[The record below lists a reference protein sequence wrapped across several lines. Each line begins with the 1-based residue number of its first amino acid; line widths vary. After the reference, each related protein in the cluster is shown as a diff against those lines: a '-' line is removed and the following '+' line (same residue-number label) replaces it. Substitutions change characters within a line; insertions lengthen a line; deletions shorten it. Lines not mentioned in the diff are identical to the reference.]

1 MNNLHYFLKELNL
14 LRQKYIITENSR
26 EKFNIFTT
34 LLDPYNTEREL
45 HSRFISS
52 ILDPNGSHKMGDL
65 PLRLFLEELGS
76 HFQIS
81 KHTIVSPN
89 NESWTEHSKI
99 DILIIDRYSKNAI
112 IIENKI
118 NAADS
123 NHKDRGQLEGY
134 YQQIISEGIPCG
146 DIEVFYLTID
156 RHEPS
161 QDSVNTNG
169 NTPELANKVRC
180 IDYATEIYSWLQKLA
195 QQAYKHP
202 YLRESINQYL
212 NLIKDMTG
220 NSEIEER
227 LELMALV
234 GKNEDNLESA
244 RLLINNFDHICWHSI
259 DCFNRELQES
269 LANKNIR
276 IIEAPESDIIT
287 NLVHGGP
294 QKRKVDFYYTLEGK
308 NGLVWTLQADYDDTK
323 GFYIGLN
330 KESNKKLDKKS
341 KETIKQFAK
350 EKQLDSNQYWY
361 FWKYLSENYNLSI
374 LYFWD
379 FKYPNTGTFDIISQ
393 AKRKLII
400 EGYTKAIIKELSLDL
415 SLF

>member
-81 KHTIVSPN
+81 KNTIVSPN

-212 NLIKDMTG
+212 NLIKNMTG
-220 NSEIEER
+220 NSEIEEK

-294 QKRKVDFYYTLEGK
+294 QKRKVYFYYTLEGK
-308 NGLVWTLQADYDDTK
+308 NGLVWTLQADYDNTN

-330 KESNKKLDKKS
+330 KESNK
-341 KETIKQFAK
+341 
-350 EKQLDSNQYWY
+350 
-361 FWKYLSENYNLSI
+361 
-374 LYFWD
+374 
-379 FKYPNTGTFDIISQ
+379 
-393 AKRKLII
+393 
-400 EGYTKAIIKELSLDL
+400 
-415 SLF
+415 